1 MCILCV
7 LCAATA
13 TAVTSIASMQLKQVT
28 KDAREEEKNSW
39 RKRNKHVS
47 NSKQC
52 NSLSS
57 TYRSA
62 SGHNTNDVWLSS
74 TNGSMQ
80 RDCIP
85 VRHQSNPIL
94 FTFLSAAHDDLSD
107 KFLNEKSNEISSRK
121 TNNRRA
127 MPSIYNNSSRRRRK
141 CWNLM
146 KKDNIGNYR
155 STFLKT
161 NATYRSQLACCFT
174 KCIKQINTFLLLYS
188 FAESK

>member
-1 MCILCV
+1 MRNEKIVEESEINTFPIRNNATHCRPLIATRADTTQMMYGSV
-7 LCAATA
+7 RPMAAA
-13 TAVTSIASMQLKQVT
+13 WLHSRPAPI
-28 KDAREEEKNSW
+28 E
-39 RKRNKHVS
+39 S
-47 NSKQC
+47 NS
-52 NSLSS
+52 L
-57 TYRSA
+57 
-62 SGHNTNDVWLSS
+62 H
-74 TNGSMQ
+74 
-80 RDCIP
+80 
-85 VRHQSNPIL
+85 
-94 FTFLSAAHDDLSD
+94 FFLSAAHDDLSD

-127 MPSIYNNSSRRRRK
+127 MPSIYNNSSRRRRRK